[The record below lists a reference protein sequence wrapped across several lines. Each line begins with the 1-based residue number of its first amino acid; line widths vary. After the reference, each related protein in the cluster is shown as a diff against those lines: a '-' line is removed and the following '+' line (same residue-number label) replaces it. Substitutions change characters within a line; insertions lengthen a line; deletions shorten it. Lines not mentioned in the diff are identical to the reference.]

1 MEAVNTSKL
10 IRSLEAV
17 LEIFSK
23 LFGTYLVYLLISEI
37 GNYISEDFAKDT
49 LLSLLLLPAIYV
61 LKDSLI
67 IFEPFFSKVEISKEV
82 VTVKNGI
89 TPRITDSLK
98 ISSIDNVEVVKTPLG
113 YIFNYASIRLYG
125 KGGYVNMPYVC
136 KADEVSKHFKL
147 GTE

>member
-1 MEAVNTSKL
+1 MDAVNTSKW
-10 IRSLEAV
+10 IRSLEAI
-17 LEIFSK
+17 LEIFLK

-37 GNYISEDFAKDT
+37 GNYFSENFAKDT

-67 IFEPFFSKVEISKEV
+67 IIEPFFAKVEMSSEV

-98 ISSIDNVEVVKTPLG
+98 ISSVDNVEVVKTPLG
-113 YIFNYASIRLYG
+113 YLFNYASIRLYG

-136 KADEVSKHFKL
+136 NADEVSKSFKL